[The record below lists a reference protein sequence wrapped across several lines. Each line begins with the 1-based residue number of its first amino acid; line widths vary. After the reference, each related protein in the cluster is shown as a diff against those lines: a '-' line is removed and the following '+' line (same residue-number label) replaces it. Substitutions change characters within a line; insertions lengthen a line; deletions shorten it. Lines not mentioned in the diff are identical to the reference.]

1 MRDNRL
7 DVKNIIALAEQE
19 FDSDAESIQMV
30 RDLAGDCAD
39 VTDNDRCEAAI
50 KIYECGHI
58 SAKVRG
64 LNFEDF

>member
-1 MRDNRL
+1 MKDNQL
-7 DVKNIIALAEQE
+7 DVDNLITLAKIHSDHNGVQIIH
-19 FDSDAESIQMV
+19 
-30 RDLAGDCAD
+30 DLINDCAG

-64 LNFEDF
+64 VNFEDF